1 MTEEAKNSLD
11 RKKQVSAVCGLFC
24 PACTVYIGTNEDRGR
39 LEIIGRKINL
49 SVEDLQCHGCRS
61 DKRSAHC
68 RSCAFIPCAEKKG
81 IQYCSECQ
89 DYPCNHLKEFQSA
102 MPHRAELWESLD
114 RVKDVGLEKWYDKM
128 TGLYACSQCATIN
141 SAYDIAC
148 RKCKT
153 EPSCT
158 FVRRNKPTIIPHLAK
173 MK

>member
-1 MTEEAKNSLD
+1 
-11 RKKQVSAVCGLFC
+11 
-24 PACTVYIGTNEDRGR
+24 
-39 LEIIGRKINL
+39 
-49 SVEDLQCHGCRS
+49 
-61 DKRSAHC
+61 
-68 RSCAFIPCAEKKG
+68 
-81 IQYCSECQ
+81 
-89 DYPCNHLKEFQSA
+89 

-158 FVRRNKPTIIPHLAK
+158 FVRRNKPTIIPFRTAVVNIMPQVPIAIANSMMMVRFMTIPPLLDAFSGIRLSFEV
-173 MK
+173 